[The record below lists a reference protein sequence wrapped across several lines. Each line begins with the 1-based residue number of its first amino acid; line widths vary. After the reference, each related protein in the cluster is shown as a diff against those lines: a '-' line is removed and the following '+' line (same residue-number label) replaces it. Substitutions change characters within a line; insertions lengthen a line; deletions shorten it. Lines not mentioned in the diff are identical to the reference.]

1 MKIFILLFFFFVFSL
16 LSADAFSQK
25 LKHDTLTNKD
35 TVSRSKNSRL
45 LQKVEITG
53 SKSSSY
59 KSNYSFFGNKT
70 QTAILDI
77 PQSISSITKEMI
89 HDKME
94 FTLKDVVDDVAGV
107 NQYSGYDEYTIRGF
121 RAENARDINGLRG
134 YNSTYTSS
142 MLVNIERVEVIKGPT
157 ATLYGNCDP
166 GGTINLVT
174 KKPLDTSRA
183 ELNIYQGSWQHL
195 RAEADVT
202 GPVNKSK
209 TLLYR
214 FNAGYDNSNS
224 FRSQY
229 YAKSFELAPSVS
241 YIPDDKIKLNIDLSI
256 SHINTI
262 LDRGQPGFMD
272 DQTLRSTPVSFSV
285 TQPGDYLHETDIASN
300 ATLYYKITKNLTFNS
315 GYLNYITRQDVAEH
329 GLHSY
334 ITNDSVNLYYST
346 WHYPTVTNTITNYF
360 TYQVNSGK
368 LSQQLLAGYDYVR
381 SKSNLNQQYD
391 ELPGQFGDGSG
402 IVGTFS
408 LKNPQY
414 FKRPVATYQPSDYD
428 SDASDVDDDVYH
440 TQGVYVQDQLSY
452 DRWKLL
458 FSLREEFYKGDEA
471 DSGSTGLKENI
482 FLPRIGITYSLKP
495 NLNLYA
501 TYNKGF
507 DPFEAATSAQVF
519 DEPFKPITSQL
530 WETGIKG
537 NFFSQQLYAS
547 LAVYQLTVQNV
558 AVNANDL
565 SDPNLFVQ
573 QGENRSRGIEAE
585 AGGNILPNLNVMLSY
600 AYCEAKVTKSDIASQ
615 IGTTIENAP
624 RNTSGSWIKYT
635 FNKGAIKGL
644 GLSIGHSQVGIRNTL
659 DPNITLPGYTI
670 FNGGVHYRYRHV
682 TLAMNV
688 NNITNKTYWTSA
700 YNNINKWPG
709 APRNY
714 MVNLGYRF

>member
-1 MKIFILLFFFFVFSL
+1 MKLFILGVLSL
-16 LSADAFSQK
+16 CAFNASAHK
-25 LKHDTLTNKD
+25 LKKDTTTVKD
-35 TVSRSKNSRL
+35 TVKHSKNAIL

-53 SKSSSY
+53 STISSY
-59 KSNYSFFGNKT
+59 QSGYSFFGNKT
-70 QTAILDI
+70 QTAIIDI
-77 PQSISSITKEMI
+77 PQSISTVTKELI

-121 RAENARDINGLRG
+121 RAENARDLNGLRG
-134 YNSTYTSS
+134 YNSTYTSA

-174 KKPLDTSRA
+174 KKPLDTARA

-195 RAEADVT
+195 RAEADIT
-202 GPVNKSK
+202 GPLNKSK

-214 FNAGYDNSNS
+214 FNAGYDKTNS
-224 FRSQY
+224 FREQDFE
-229 YAKSFELAPSVS
+229 KSYELAPSLS
-241 YIPDDKIKLNIDLSI
+241 YIPNDKLKLNIDFSI
-256 SHINTI
+256 SHINTV

-272 DQTLRSTPVSFSV
+272 DQNLLSTPISLTAS
-285 TQPGDYLHETDIASN
+285 QPGDYLHETDIASI
-300 ATLYYKITKNLTFNS
+300 ATLSYKISKRLTFNS

-329 GLHSY
+329 GVHSY
-334 ITNDSVNLYYST
+334 ISNDSVNLYYST

-360 TYQVNSGK
+360 TYQINSGK
-368 LSQQLLAGYDYVR
+368 VSQQLLAGYDYVR
-381 SKSNLNQQYD
+381 SKDNLNQQYD
-391 ELPGQFGDGSG
+391 ELPDLFGEGSG

-414 FKRPVATYQPSDYD
+414 FKRQTGTYQPSDYD
-428 SDASDVDDDVYH
+428 SNASDVDDNMYH
-440 TQGVYVQDQLSY
+440 TQGIYVQDQLSY
-452 DRWKLL
+452 QHWKIL
-458 FSLREEFYKGDEA
+458 FSLREEFYKGEQT
-471 DSGSTGLKENI
+471 DSAGGLHQNI
-482 FLPRIGITYSLKP
+482 FLPRIGVTYSLQP
-495 NLNLYA
+495 NINLYA

-519 DEPFKPITSQL
+519 DAPFKPIVSQL

-537 NFFSQQLYAS
+537 NFFDQKLFAS
-547 LAVYQLTVQNV
+547 VAVYQLTVQNV

-565 SDPNLFVQ
+565 SDPNLFIQ
-573 QGENRSRGIEAE
+573 QGENRSRGVEAE
-585 AGGNILPNLNVMLSY
+585 AGGNILPNLSVMLSY
-600 AYCEAKVTKSDIASQ
+600 AYCDAKVTKSDIAAQ
-615 IGTTIENAP
+615 VGTTVENAP

-644 GLSIGHSQVGIRNTL
+644 GLSIGHSQVGMRNTL

-670 FNGGVHYRYRHV
+670 FNAGIHYRYQHFL
-682 TLAMNV
+682 LAMNV
-688 NNITNKTYWTSA
+688 NNLTNKTYWTSA
-700 YNNINKWPG
+700 YNNISKWPG

>member
-1 MKIFILLFFFFVFSL
+1 MRNCILLILSGVALLGANRAFAQKIKKDSL
-16 LSADAFSQK
+16 AI
-25 LKHDTLTNKD
+25 KD
-35 TVSRSKNSRL
+35 TVKHTKNAIL

-53 SKSSSY
+53 STSLSY
-59 KSNYSFFGNKT
+59 KSGYSFFGNKT
-70 QTAILDI
+70 QTAIIDI
-77 PQSISSITKEMI
+77 PQSISTITKELI

-174 KKPLDTSRA
+174 KKPLDTGRA

-195 RAEADVT
+195 RAEADLT
-202 GPVNKSK
+202 GPLNKSK

-214 FNAGYDNSNS
+214 FNAGYDKTNS
-224 FRSQY
+224 FREQNF
-229 YAKSFELAPSVS
+229 AKSYELAPSLS
-241 YIPDDKIKLNIDLSI
+241 YIPNDKLKLNIDFSI
-256 SHINTI
+256 SHINTV
-262 LDRGQPGFMD
+262 LDRGQPGFMN
-272 DQTLRSTPVSFSV
+272 DQNLLSTPISLTASQ
-285 TQPGDYLHETDIASN
+285 TGDYLHETDIASI
-300 ATLYYKITKNLTFNS
+300 ATISYKISKRLTFNS

-329 GLHSY
+329 GVHSY
-334 ITNDSVNLYYST
+334 ISNDSVNLYYST

-360 TYQVNSGK
+360 TYQINSGK
-368 LSQQLLAGYDYVR
+368 INQQLLAGYDYVR
-381 SKSNLNQQYD
+381 SKSDLSQQYD
-391 ELPGQFGDGSG
+391 ELPDQFGEGSG

-414 FKRPVATYQPSDYD
+414 FKRPAGSYQPSDYD

-440 TQGVYVQDQLSY
+440 TQGIYVQDQLNY
-452 DRWKLL
+452 KRWKIL
-458 FSLREEFYKGDEA
+458 FSLREEFYKGDET
-471 DSGSTGLKENI
+471 DSAGGLRENI
-482 FLPRIGITYSLKP
+482 FLPRIGITYALQP
-495 NLNLYA
+495 NINLYA

-530 WETGIKG
+530 WETGLKG
-537 NFFSQQLYAS
+537 NFFDKKLFAS
-547 LAVYQLTVQNV
+547 VAIYQLRVQNV

-573 QGENRSRGIEAE
+573 QGENRSRGFEAE
-585 AGGNILPNLNVMLSY
+585 AGGNILPNLSVMASY
-600 AYCEAKVTKSDIASQ
+600 AYCDARVTKSDIASQ
-615 IGTTIENAP
+615 IGTTVENAP
-624 RNTSGSWIKYT
+624 SSTSGSWIKYT
-635 FNKGAIKGL
+635 FNKGTIKGL
-644 GLSIGHSQVGIRNTL
+644 GISIGHSQVGMRNTL
-659 DPNITLPGYTI
+659 DSNITLPGYTI
-670 FNGGVHYRYRHV
+670 FNGGVHYRYQHFL
-682 TLAMNV
+682 LAMNV
-688 NNITNKTYWTSA
+688 NNLTNKTYWTSA